1 MVKTHVN
8 VQTIWIPDWYLV
20 VIQKLD
26 IMADISNPFSIQ
38 IVQKLET
45 DLFVLLP
52 NGVRKLT
59 IQ

>member
-8 VQTIWIPDWYLV
+8 VQTIWTPDWYLV